1 MASAKLALEPGGRN
15 RLDGIDLLRG
25 LAIFFVVMLHV
36 NIRLRLAHISYASAL
51 PRQLENFLLWS
62 GQDGV
67 QMFFVVSGFLIT
79 SIALR
84 RWGSLA
90 TISVRDFYWL
100 RFARIAPLLLALLA
114 ILSVLHFANVPYF
127 VVSAK
132 QGGLGRALFA
142 ALTFH
147 LNLLEGQRGYL
158 PANWDVLWSLSVEE
172 TFYFFFPL
180 VCWLLGRSKAFLAI
194 LLGFVVLGPIGRV
207 LSEGNPIW
215 NEKSYLGSMDAIA
228 IGCLAA
234 LIVARFRFSRRAL
247 WAIGGAGVFLLYFC
261 MGLSVHSYRWGLNR
275 YGSYMSV
282 LAVGTALFIVATT
295 QARWRSPGILRPLL
309 KLGQYSYEI
318 YLTHMFVV
326 FPLFWLYLGMGKP
339 KDLVALLFVAAVGL
353 SGLLGMLVARSFSEP
368 LNRYLRHQFRNAQTQ
383 PASIVDT
390 PPMVASEG
398 VSVQE
403 NAI

>member
-1 MASAKLALEPGGRN
+1 
-15 RLDGIDLLRG
+15 
-25 LAIFFVVMLHV
+25 MLHV
-36 NIRLRLAHISYASAL
+36 NIRLTLAHITYTRAL
-51 PRQLENFLLWS
+51 PRQLEYFLLWS

-84 RWGSLA
+84 RWGSLPE
-90 TISVRDFYWL
+90 ISVRDFYWL

-114 ILSVLHFANVPYF
+114 LLSVLHFAHVPYF

-132 QGGLGRALFA
+132 QGGLGRAIFA

-147 LNLLEGQRGYL
+147 LNLLEAQRGYL

-180 VCWLLGRSKAFLAI
+180 VCWLVGRSKAFVAV
-194 LLGFVVLGPIGRV
+194 LLGLVVMGPIGRV
-207 LSEGNPIW
+207 LSQGNPIW

-228 IGCLAA
+228 IGCLTA

-247 WAIGGAGVFLLYFC
+247 WAIGCAGVFLLYFC
-261 MGLSVHSYRWGLNR
+261 MGLSVHSYHWGLSR

-295 QARWRSPGILRPLL
+295 QARWRSPGILRPLM

-326 FPLFWLYLGMGKP
+326 FPLFWLYLAMGKP
-339 KDLVALLFVAAVGL
+339 KHLVALLFVAAVAL
-353 SGLLGMLVARSFSEP
+353 SGLLGMLVARIYSEP
-368 LNRYLRHQFRNAQTQ
+368 MNRYLRQQSQNAQTQ
-383 PASIVDT
+383 VASVVDT
-390 PPMVASEG
+390 PGVVPSEG
-398 VSVQE
+398 ASVQE
-403 NAI
+403 NAV